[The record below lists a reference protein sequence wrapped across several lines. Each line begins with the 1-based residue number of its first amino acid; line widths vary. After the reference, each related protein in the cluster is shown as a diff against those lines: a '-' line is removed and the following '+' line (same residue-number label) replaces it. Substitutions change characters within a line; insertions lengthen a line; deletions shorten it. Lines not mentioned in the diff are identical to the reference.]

1 MESLSNIRRFDELM
15 EDVKKIRRDLLLRPI
30 GEILDD
36 ISNFIRRANNESHKA
51 TKTILLLKPEKSVT
65 AEKAYEELSSLLS
78 DLKQDLTLKKEK
90 NEIIRRLDIIISRM
104 ARLKV
109 LLKKSFE
116 SPNPIVK
123 RIMDM
128 TSLELSKSLKNL
140 PKNKRVK
147 KSIYTQSKIT
157 SFTSKSDQNGQDD
170 RCFEEA

>member
-30 GEILDD
+30 DEILDD

-90 NEIIRRLDIIISRM
+90 SEIIRRLDIIISRM

-123 RIMDM
+123 RIMDI

-157 SFTSKSDQNGQDD
+157 SFTSKSD
-170 RCFEEA
+170 

>member
-30 GEILDD
+30 DEILDE
-36 ISNFIRRANNESHKA
+36 ISNLIRRANNESHKA

-78 DLKQDLTLKKEK
+78 DLKQDLTIKKEK
-90 NEIIRRLDIIISRM
+90 SEIIRRLDIIISRM

-128 TSLELSKSLKNL
+128 TRLELSKSLKNL

-157 SFTSKSDQNGQDD
+157 SFTSKSD
-170 RCFEEA
+170 

>member
-30 GEILDD
+30 DEILDE
-36 ISNFIRRANNESHKA
+36 ISNLIRRANNESHKA

-78 DLKQDLTLKKEK
+78 DLKQDLTIKKEK
-90 NEIIRRLDIIISRM
+90 SEIIRRLDIIISRM
-104 ARLKV
+104 TRLKV

-128 TSLELSKSLKNL
+128 TRLELSKSLKNL

-157 SFTSKSDQNGQDD
+157 SFTSKSD
-170 RCFEEA
+170 